1 MSPERELKRHV
12 KVLEDIQNASNK
24 EELPNVTL
32 SSIAKYLASNASFD
46 KVHIS
51 QTAFKPVTDALA
63 KYNYFSVPEVKE
75 AFMQVLRENYEG
87 KTEEEYEAL
96 YTQIS
101 EGTSIGNYLVEI
113 QERAKKLE
121 QFEQAQDLENHKL
134 ILKQIKNA
142 FEIKELPSV
151 GRGILNRRIQENTKT
166 DYTDRIAISKLQEIS
181 DCILNKKDEQE
192 VRKAILKM
200 CEQFEADGEKT
211 QLVYEQ
217 ISSQILSD
225 KRLGYIV
232 EEIEKRDAKVLE
244 IYKDDHEKTMEQ
256 IKEAKRISQ
265 LPQNLTFSSL
275 AGYLSGNTTIYPK
288 ADKIPGI
295 ELKDLT
301 VLLLDGKTFE
311 DEEVKQEVR
320 KIAENKYPES
330 AEEVYNLLYK
340 KISALPKTNYMVEEI
355 NYAQSRQ
362 EEFIGRNCSN
372 VNVYFIPNPNTPVD
386 GGRFYNCY
394 INRVDNL
401 DLGEILPLDL
411 ASIVPPGMDID
422 SVEWYVQEK
431 YDSTFKAAGGIILNK
446 DETIGNVSVF
456 KPSDGT
462 VGITP
467 EEKGKYEQLK
477 ELKTQVSEIIK
488 DRKEKMKQFADLQK
502 SLFAYMDDQDAKL
515 AELEEKISQ
524 IQGDEEIGEG
534 ETPETTQPSDNG
546 EER

>member
-12 KVLEDIQNASNK
+12 KVLEDIKNASNK

-32 SSIAKYLASNASFD
+32 SSIARYLASNASFD

-63 KYNYFSVPEVKE
+63 KYNYFNVPEVKI

-87 KTEEEYEAL
+87 RTEEEYEAL
-96 YTQIS
+96 YTQIL

-113 QERAKKLE
+113 EERAKKLE
-121 QFEQAQDLENHKL
+121 QLEELQDLENHKQ
-134 ILKQIKNA
+134 ILNQIKDA

-151 GRGILNRRIQENTKT
+151 GRGILNRRIQEDTKT

-181 DCILNKKDEQE
+181 DCILSKKDEQE
-192 VRKAILKM
+192 IRKAILKM
-200 CEQFEADGEKT
+200 CEQFEANGEET
-211 QLVYEQ
+211 ELVYEQ

-225 KRLGYIV
+225 NRLGYIV

-244 IYKDDHEKTMEQ
+244 IYKDDHERTMEK

-265 LPQNLTFSSL
+265 LPQNLTFSNL

-288 ADKIPGI
+288 GDKISTT

-301 VLLLDGKTFE
+301 ALLLDGKTFD
-311 DEEVKQEVR
+311 DEEVKEEVK
-320 KIAENKYPES
+320 KIAEEKYPEN
-330 AEEVYNLLYK
+330 AEEANDLLYE
-340 KISALPKTNYMVEEI
+340 KISKLPRTNYMVEEI
-355 NYAQSRQ
+355 NYSQSRQ
-362 EEFIGRNCSN
+362 EEFIGRSCSN

-401 DLGEILPLDL
+401 DLGEILQLDL
-411 ASIVPPGMDID
+411 ESIVPPGMDVD
-422 SVEWYVQEK
+422 SIEWYVQEK
-431 YDSTFKAAGGIILNK
+431 YDPTFKAAGGIILNK
-446 DETIGNVSVF
+446 DETIGTVSVF

-467 EEKGKYEQLK
+467 EEKEKYEQLK

-502 SLFAYMDDQDAKL
+502 SLLAYMDDQDAKL

-524 IQGDEEIGEG
+524 IQGEEELGQAK
-534 ETPETTQPSDNG
+534 PENKQPENNG

>member
-12 KVLEDIQNASNK
+12 KVLEDIKNASNK

-32 SSIAKYLASNASFD
+32 SSIARYLASNASFD

-63 KYNYFSVPEVKE
+63 KYNYFNVPEVKD

-101 EGTSIGNYLVEI
+101 EGANIGNYLVEI
-113 QERAKKLE
+113 EERAKKLE
-121 QFEQAQDLENHKL
+121 QLEELQDLENHKQ
-134 ILKQIKNA
+134 ILNQIKDA

-151 GRGILNRRIQENTKT
+151 GRGILNRRIQEDTKT
-166 DYTDRIAISKLQEIS
+166 DYIDRIAISKLQEIS
-181 DCILNKKDEQE
+181 DCILSKKDEQE
-192 VRKAILKM
+192 IRKAILKM
-200 CEQFEADGEKT
+200 CEQFEANGEET
-211 QLVYEQ
+211 ELVYEQ

-244 IYKDDHEKTMEQ
+244 IYKDDHERTMEK

-265 LPQNLTFSSL
+265 LPQNLTFSNL

-288 ADKIPGI
+288 GDKISTT

-301 VLLLDGKTFE
+301 ALLLDGKTFD
-311 DEEVKQEVR
+311 DEEVKEEVK
-320 KIAENKYPES
+320 KIAEEKYPEN
-330 AEEVYNLLYK
+330 AEEANNLLYE
-340 KISALPKTNYMVEEI
+340 KISKLPRANYMVEEI
-355 NYAQSRQ
+355 NYSQSRQ
-362 EEFIGRNCSN
+362 EEFIGRSCSN

-411 ASIVPPGMDID
+411 ESIVPPGMDVD
-422 SVEWYVQEK
+422 SIEWYVQEK
-431 YDSTFKAAGGIILNK
+431 YDPTFKTAGGIILNK

-524 IQGDEEIGEG
+524 IQGEEELGQA
-534 ETPETTQPSDNG
+534 TPENKQPENNG

>member
-1 MSPERELKRHV
+1 
-12 KVLEDIQNASNK
+12 
-24 EELPNVTL
+24 
-32 SSIAKYLASNASFD
+32 
-46 KVHIS
+46 
-51 QTAFKPVTDALA
+51 
-63 KYNYFSVPEVKE
+63 
-75 AFMQVLRENYEG
+75 MQVLRENYEG
-87 KTEEEYEAL
+87 RTEEEYEAL
-96 YTQIS
+96 YTQIL

-113 QERAKKLE
+113 EERAKKLE
-121 QFEQAQDLENHKL
+121 QLEELQDLENHKQ
-134 ILKQIKNA
+134 ILNQIKDA

-151 GRGILNRRIQENTKT
+151 GRGILNRRIQEDTKT

-181 DCILNKKDEQE
+181 DCILSKKDEQE
-192 VRKAILKM
+192 IRKAILKM
-200 CEQFEADGEKT
+200 CEQFEANGEET
-211 QLVYEQ
+211 ELVYEQ

-244 IYKDDHEKTMEQ
+244 IYKDDHERTMEK

-265 LPQNLTFSSL
+265 LPQNLTFSNL

-288 ADKIPGI
+288 GDKISTT

-301 VLLLDGKTFE
+301 ALLLDGKTFD
-311 DEEVKQEVR
+311 DEEVKEEVK
-320 KIAENKYPES
+320 KIAEEKYPEN
-330 AEEVYNLLYK
+330 AEEANDLLYE
-340 KISALPKTNYMVEEI
+340 KISKLPRTNYMVEEI
-355 NYAQSRQ
+355 NYSQSRQ
-362 EEFIGRNCSN
+362 EEFIGRSCSN

-411 ASIVPPGMDID
+411 ESIVPPGMDVD
-422 SVEWYVQEK
+422 SIEWYLQEK
-431 YDSTFKAAGGIILNK
+431 YDPTFKAAGGIILNK

-467 EEKGKYEQLK
+467 EEKEKYEQLK

-502 SLFAYMDDQDAKL
+502 SLLAYMDDQDAKL

-524 IQGDEEIGEG
+524 IQGEEELGQAK
-534 ETPETTQPSDNG
+534 PENKQPENNG

>member
-12 KVLEDIQNASNK
+12 KVLEDIKNASNK

-32 SSIAKYLASNASFD
+32 SSIARYLASNASFD

-63 KYNYFSVPEVKE
+63 KYNYFNVPEVKI

-87 KTEEEYEAL
+87 RTEEEYEAL
-96 YTQIS
+96 YTQIL

-113 QERAKKLE
+113 EERAKKLE
-121 QFEQAQDLENHKL
+121 QLEELQDLENHKQ
-134 ILKQIKNA
+134 ILNQIKDA

-151 GRGILNRRIQENTKT
+151 GRGILNRRIQEDTKT

-181 DCILNKKDEQE
+181 DCILSKKDEQE
-192 VRKAILKM
+192 IRKAILKM
-200 CEQFEADGEKT
+200 CEQFEANGEET
-211 QLVYEQ
+211 ELVYEQ

-244 IYKDDHEKTMEQ
+244 IYKDDHERTMEK

-265 LPQNLTFSSL
+265 LPQNLTFSNL

-288 ADKIPGI
+288 GDKISTT

-301 VLLLDGKTFE
+301 ALLLDGKTFD
-311 DEEVKQEVR
+311 DEEVKEEVK
-320 KIAENKYPES
+320 KIAEEKYPEN
-330 AEEVYNLLYK
+330 AEEANDLLYE
-340 KISALPKTNYMVEEI
+340 KISKLPRTNYMVEEI
-355 NYAQSRQ
+355 NYSQSRQ
-362 EEFIGRNCSN
+362 EEFIGRSCSN

-401 DLGEILPLDL
+401 DLGEILQLDL
-411 ASIVPPGMDID
+411 ESIVPPGMDVD
-422 SVEWYVQEK
+422 SIEWYVQEK
-431 YDSTFKAAGGIILNK
+431 YDPTFKAAGGIILNK

-467 EEKGKYEQLK
+467 EEKEKYEQLK

-502 SLFAYMDDQDAKL
+502 SLLAYMDDQDAKL

-524 IQGDEEIGEG
+524 IQGEEELGQAK
-534 ETPETTQPSDNG
+534 PENKQPENNG

>member
-12 KVLEDIQNASNK
+12 KVLEDIKNASNK

-32 SSIAKYLASNASFD
+32 SSIARYLASNASFD

-63 KYNYFSVPEVKE
+63 KYNYFNVPEVKI

-87 KTEEEYEAL
+87 RTEEEYEAL
-96 YTQIS
+96 YTQIL

-113 QERAKKLE
+113 EERAKKLE
-121 QFEQAQDLENHKL
+121 QLEELQDLENHKQ
-134 ILKQIKNA
+134 ILNQIKDA

-151 GRGILNRRIQENTKT
+151 GRGILNRRIQEDTKT

-181 DCILNKKDEQE
+181 DCILSKKDEQE
-192 VRKAILKM
+192 IRKAILKM
-200 CEQFEADGEKT
+200 CEQFEANGEET
-211 QLVYEQ
+211 DLVYEQ

-244 IYKDDHEKTMEQ
+244 IYKDDHERTMEK

-265 LPQNLTFSSL
+265 LPQNLTFSNL

-288 ADKIPGI
+288 GDKISTT

-301 VLLLDGKTFE
+301 ALLLDGKTFD
-311 DEEVKQEVR
+311 DEEVKEEVK
-320 KIAENKYPES
+320 KIAEEKYPEN
-330 AEEVYNLLYK
+330 AEEANDLLYE
-340 KISALPKTNYMVEEI
+340 KISKLPRTNYMVEEI
-355 NYAQSRQ
+355 NYSQSRQ
-362 EEFIGRNCSN
+362 EEFIGRSCSN

-401 DLGEILPLDL
+401 DLGEILQLDL
-411 ASIVPPGMDID
+411 ESIVPPGMDVD
-422 SVEWYVQEK
+422 SIEWYVQEK
-431 YDSTFKAAGGIILNK
+431 YDPTFKAAGGIILNK

-467 EEKGKYEQLK
+467 EEKEKYEQLK

-502 SLFAYMDDQDAKL
+502 SLLAYMDDQDAKL

-524 IQGDEEIGEG
+524 IQGEEELGQAK
-534 ETPETTQPSDNG
+534 PENKQPENNG